1 MGVSGQHV
9 ELKPV
14 AGKKL
19 LSVKDLSTNGIG
31 FRTAPTGPLTR
42 LEKGAYVDI
51 SVGNFYLALPFK
63 VKAKEEAIAESMR
76 IQLHIQIEGCEASPE
91 AAAPQA
97 QADVEEVTVVEDK
110 KKKKDKK
117 EKEKAEDDT
126 EKRDK
131 SKEREKEKETKKK

>member
-31 FRTAPTGPLTR
+31 YRTAPTGPLTR
-42 LEKGAYVDI
+42 LEKGADVDI
-51 SVGNFYLALPFK
+51 SVGNFYLALPYK
-63 VKAKEEAIAESMR
+63 VKAKDEAVAESMR
-76 IQLHIQIEGCEASPE
+76 IQLHIQVEGCDASVE
-91 AAAPQA
+91 APQA
-97 QADVEEVTVVEDK
+97 QADVDEVVAVAEDK

-117 EKEKAEDDT
+117 EKDKDKEKA
-126 EKRDK
+126 
-131 SKEREKEKETKKK
+131 